1 MVPEPGF
8 PCIHSTALSRPRRSH
23 NRNFWWLVIQDDV
36 PSKQRLLSHSSLNS
50 WSTSPAPSHLR
61 TSLSCLSCHC
71 FSRSIDAAASFS
83 LHSIAADMSKA
94 AASRSIRSLLRAIL
108 SRRLSMSELKRTQR
122 LEKNIFQ
129 FVVLIRRG
137 PRGPRY
143 KQLNLTYLVSESM
156 NILWYETP

>member
-1 MVPEPGF
+1 
-8 PCIHSTALSRPRRSH
+8 
-23 NRNFWWLVIQDDV
+23 
-36 PSKQRLLSHSSLNS
+36 
-50 WSTSPAPSHLR
+50 
-61 TSLSCLSCHC
+61 
-71 FSRSIDAAASFS
+71 
-83 LHSIAADMSKA
+83 
-94 AASRSIRSLLRAIL
+94 
-108 SRRLSMSELKRTQR
+108 MSELKRTQR